1 MYDVG
6 GGCNELGLGMIRK
19 VLRYDEGGRGDC
31 IVQRT
36 CLLVCSIPFDSMLA

>member
-31 IVQRT
+31 IVFISAYLLA
-36 CLLVCSIPFDSMLA
+36 CLFYTL